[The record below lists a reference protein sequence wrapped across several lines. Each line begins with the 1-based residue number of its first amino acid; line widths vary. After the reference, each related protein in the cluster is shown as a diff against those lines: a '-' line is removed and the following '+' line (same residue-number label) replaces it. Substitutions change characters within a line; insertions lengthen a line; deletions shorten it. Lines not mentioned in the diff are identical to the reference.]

1 MFRGTTTRTL
11 LTFLGM
17 TLLAFQL
24 LVPAGTFA
32 SAHTCGQARAK
43 AETGI
48 IPSVQPLRDG
58 AEKARTP
65 GRPDEPVGLP
75 QVRDRNRCPASCC
88 SQERALMSNRAAGAD
103 PSEPPDGSRP
113 HTTPRASRAHTP
125 AALQVF
131 RC

>member
-1 MFRGTTTRTL
+1 MFSGTTARTL
-11 LTFLGM
+11 LALLGM

-24 LVPAGTFA
+24 FTSTGTFA
-32 SAHTCGQARAK
+32 SAHTSGQTQAK

-48 IPSVQPLRDG
+48 IPSVQPIRDG

-65 GRPDEPVGLP
+65 GRPGGPTGIP
-75 QVRDRNRCPASCC
+75 HVRDRHRCPASGCC
-88 SQERALMSNRAAGAD
+88 QERPLISGRAAGAG
-103 PSEPPDGSRP
+103 PSEPSGAP
-113 HTTPRASRAHTP
+113 HPHAPRASRAHAP